1 MSVSKTVALP
11 LGYTHKKLLERFY
24 MTQYSLFK
32 DYKTRQ
38 TLKKKQKNL
47 ILLKAFILNEQN
59 SKKNRFKI
67 MLKMDRFYADL
78 KHNAKTRCIFS
89 TKTRSVSRMTN
100 LTKAS
105 FKNTLTWANAS
116 GFKKSSW

>member
-1 MSVSKTVALP
+1 
-11 LGYTHKKLLERFY
+11 

-38 TLKKKQKNL
+38 ALQKKQKSFF
-47 ILLKAFILNEQN
+47 LLKAFVLNEQN
-59 SKKNRFKI
+59 SKKNRFKF
-67 MLKMDRFYADL
+67 MLKIDRIYADL
-78 KHNAKTRCIFS
+78 KYNAKNRCMSSTR
-89 TKTRSVSRMTN
+89 TRAVSRLTN

-105 FKNTLTWANAS
+105 FKNALTLANVC